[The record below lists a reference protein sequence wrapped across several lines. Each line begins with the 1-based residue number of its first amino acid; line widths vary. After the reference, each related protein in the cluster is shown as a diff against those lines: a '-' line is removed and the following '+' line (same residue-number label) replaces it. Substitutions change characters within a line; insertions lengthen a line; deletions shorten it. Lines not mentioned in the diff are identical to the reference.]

1 MAEPDYS
8 APVRVPPA
16 PGAQGPIS
24 APLLSAQA
32 TPFTLG
38 WPQHLPYEPPYGPPS
53 DPLLSQIPDI
63 SSLPFYAPPYAQSPY
78 STHTD
83 HHSPVHYPPPSRMFP
98 YTSHQPRLPPA
109 FRTGSDSR
117 TDHGDSNP
125 TETLFRDEP
134 PMPHGSQ
141 PWFPLHRGGFD
152 GHSPLASLSASDS
165 RRPQHTA
172 PHNSQESL
180 PGLSSPQDPVSLGGF
195 WIPPRHFTSSYRRP
209 SQPDQRQHHHR
220 HQHQHQHQ
228 HRHQHQ
234 HQHHTRVGDR
244 VDRPSSLSY
253 TAHDRHSNR
262 TPSPRTTST
271 RRNFESYSWDILSTS
286 TSSDAEEAAARTP
299 PSTRAQNR
307 PRDAR
312 PRHFSQQPDATAVVA
327 RQIQDLKAKL
337 PKYLA
342 SELAKDK
349 SPTCDICSK
358 DYSTKHVQPSEDE
371 EMAVQLICGHS
382 FGEFCISQW
391 VSRSLSLDCSSVEF

>member
-8 APVRVPPA
+8 APVRVPPT

-38 WPQHLPYEPPYGPPS
+38 WQQHLPYEPPYGPPS
-53 DPLLSQIPDI
+53 DPLFSQVPDI

-83 HHSPVHYPPPSRMFP
+83 HHSPVPYPPPSRMFP

-109 FRTGSDSR
+109 FRNGSDSR
-117 TDHGDSNP
+117 TDLGDSNP
-125 TETLFRDEP
+125 TETLYRDEP
-134 PMPHGSQ
+134 PVPHGSQ
-141 PWFPLHRGGFD
+141 PFFPLHRGGFE
-152 GHSPLASLSASDS
+152 GHFSLASVSASEP

-172 PHNSQESL
+172 PHNNQDSSQ
-180 PGLSSPQDPVSLGGF
+180 GLSNPQDPVSLGGF
-195 WIPPRHFTSSYRRP
+195 WIPPRHFIPSYRRP
-209 SQPDQRQHHHR
+209 SQPDQRQHHYR
-220 HQHQHQHQ
+220 HQHHA
-228 HRHQHQ
+228 
-234 HQHHTRVGDR
+234 RVGDR

-253 TAHDRHSNR
+253 HAQDRRSNR

-312 PRHFSQQPDATAVVA
+312 PRYFPQQPDPTAMVA

-337 PKYLA
+337 PKYLP
-342 SELAKDK
+342 SELAKDT

-358 DYSTKHVQPSEDE
+358 DYSTTHVQPSEDE
-371 EMAVQLICGHS
+371 EIAVQLICGHS

-391 VSRSLSLDCSSVEF
+391 VSRSASLDYSNIKF